1 MYLLGKSL
9 VGFGHFGE
17 DAGVLLGNDG
27 ADDQQRTD
35 HQGHS
40 DQQVDK
46 HVLDQA
52 RMKLMNDTWPRSAH
66 RGSHEHVVQVVVQR
80 ALAGGDGG
88 VGDGEQWVVHNRR
101 RSRQPPD

>member
-46 HVLDQA
+46 YTKKVITDTIKEQIK
-52 RMKLMNDTWPRSAH
+52 KLKEDYENK
-66 RGSHEHVVQVVVQR
+66 
-80 ALAGGDGG
+80 
-88 VGDGEQWVVHNRR
+88 
-101 RSRQPPD
+101 

>member
-52 RMKLMNDTWPRSAH
+52 GQDEADEGH
-66 RGSHEHVVQVVVQR
+66 CGHGQR
-80 ALAGGDGG
+80 IG
-88 VGDGEQWVVHNRR
+88 
-101 RSRQPPD
+101 

>member
-27 ADDQQRTD
+27 ADNQQRTD

-46 HVLDQA
+46 HVLDQTGQDEA
-52 RMKLMNDTWPRSAH
+52 DVLHQTHGKGFQA
-66 RGSHEHVVQVVVQR
+66 
-80 ALAGGDGG
+80 
-88 VGDGEQWVVHNRR
+88 
-101 RSRQPPD
+101 

>member
-40 DQQVDK
+40 DQQ
-46 HVLDQA
+46 
-52 RMKLMNDTWPRSAH
+52 
-66 RGSHEHVVQVVVQR
+66 
-80 ALAGGDGG
+80 AGILRKD
-88 VGDGEQWVVHNRR
+88 VTNRNECGTM
-101 RSRQPPD
+101 SLLST